1 MIRKVHPSVRVDEH
15 IIVMRRDSP
24 VFTVVVFL
32 RVIFLVVSEESI
44 ELNAL
49 FEVLNSFH
57 TSNLLKEI
65 EVSVNID
72 ASSNKS
78 VPVHTLNL
86 DVSVELLELE
96 VNSLVEIDVW
106 SLDCV
111 HVLSSHF
118 ELIKIKILGEDL
130 HLQYLLL
137 LINLILV

>member
-1 MIRKVHPSVRVDEH
+1 
-15 IIVMRRDSP
+15 MRRDSP

-44 ELNAL
+44 ELNTL